1 MLIKS
6 QSGKQIVNFDKYNGI
21 CIGYPNESDFK
32 IYAVLEVDSEHI
44 SQVELGI
51 YSSENKAQK
60 VLDWILDSYSM
71 NLLLNLIPES
81 KPRDLFDEYVA
92 EQMFGIFEMP
102 SDEEVEV

>member
-6 QSGKQIVNFDKYNGI
+6 QSGKQIVNFDNYNGI
-21 CIGYPNESDFK
+21 CIDYPNESDFK

-60 VLDWILDSYSM
+60 VLNWILDSYNM
-71 NLLLNLIPES
+71 NLLLKATPKLN
-81 KPRDLFDEYVA
+81 PRDFFDEYVA
-92 EQMFGIFEMP
+92 DQKLGIFEMP
-102 SDEEVEV
+102 SNEEVEV

>member
-6 QSGKQIVNFDKYNGI
+6 QNGKQIVNFDKYNGI

-32 IYAVLEVDSEHI
+32 VYAVLEVDSEHV

-60 VLDWILDSYSM
+60 VLDLILDNYNM
-71 NLLLNLIPES
+71 NLLLKVVPES
-81 KPRDLFDEYVA
+81 KPRDIFDEYVA
-92 EQMFGIFEMP
+92 DQKFGIFEMP

>member
-6 QSGKQIVNFDKYNGI
+6 QNGKQIINLDNCVSVNCDEDNHI
-21 CIGYPNESDFK
+21 VATYPIERAWAD
-32 IYAVLEVDSEHI
+32 
-44 SQVELGI
+44 LGT
-51 YSSENKAQK
+51 YSSETKAQK

-92 EQMFGIFEMP
+92 DQMFGIFEMP